1 MMSNSEKNMTVRYA
15 FIQGF
20 YWMVYGGISG
30 FASVYLL
37 DCGFSNTRIGMLI
50 AIAGIVSAVLQ
61 PALAGY
67 ADQPQSP
74 SLRRIIALLMGSQV
88 ILGGLLLLTYRKS
101 LLFTGLFYGCCLT
114 ILQLLT
120 PFVNSLGM
128 ESINQGKRLNFGV
141 ARGMG
146 SVGYA
151 IVAYTLGGIIS
162 GAGAVSLPVSVMV
175 LSVALFISLLLFP
188 FHKQIKEL
196 PKEAGISGSDP
207 VSFLKK
213 YKRFGVVLIGCT
225 LVYISHVLINS
236 FNFQIVESKGG
247 GSKEMG
253 IAIAIAAFVEMPTLF
268 LFSYM
273 LKKVRCDIWFRISG
287 IFFML
292 KALGSLLA
300 PNIPAYYGIQL
311 FQMLGWGLMTVS
323 SVYFVNS
330 IMDEQ
335 DAIKGQAYMT
345 MTYTLASVIGALL
358 GGTLIDH
365 SGVTNMLMI
374 ATGSGLVGMV
384 IMLLAAEPPKKTL
397 HAGKIAG
404 TELEK

>member
-1 MMSNSEKNMTVRYA
+1 MNTSGKNLTVRYA
-15 FIQGF
+15 LIQGF
-20 YWMVYGGISG
+20 YWMVYGSISG

-37 DCGFSNTRIGMLI
+37 DCGFSNTRIGIMI
-50 AIAGIVSAVLQ
+50 AAVGVLSAILQ

-67 ADQPQSP
+67 ADQPK
-74 SLRRIIALLMGSQV
+74 SLSLKRIISLLMGVQV
-88 ILGGLLLLTYRKS
+88 ALGGLLLLTYQGS
-101 LLFTGLFYGCCLT
+101 ILLTGLFYGCCLT

-162 GAGAVSLPVSVMV
+162 GAGAIALPASIMV
-175 LSVALFISLLLFP
+175 LSGALFISVCLFP
-188 FHKQIKEL
+188 FRKQIKESTE
-196 PKEAGISGSDP
+196 KAVESGSSP
-207 VSFLKK
+207 IAFFKN
-213 YKRFGVVLIGCT
+213 YKRFGVVLVGCT
-225 LVYISHVLINS
+225 LVYISHALINS

-247 GSKEMG
+247 GSREMG

-300 PNIPAYYGIQL
+300 PNVPVYYGVQV

-323 SVYFVNS
+323 SVYYVNS
-330 IMDEQ
+330 IMDAR

-345 MTYTLASVIGALL
+345 MTYTLACVIGALL
-358 GGTLIDH
+358 GGALIDH
-365 SGVTNMLMI
+365 SGVNSMLWV
-374 ATGSGLVGMV
+374 ATGSGIAGML
-384 IMLLAAEPPKKTL
+384 IMLFCDRTS
-397 HAGKIAG
+397 GKETGSREIRCNRA
-404 TELEK
+404 

>member
-1 MMSNSEKNMTVRYA
+1 MNTSGKNLTVRYA
-15 FIQGF
+15 LIQGF
-20 YWMVYGGISG
+20 YWMVYGSISG

-37 DCGFSNTRIGMLI
+37 DCGFSNTRIGIMI
-50 AIAGIVSAVLQ
+50 AAAGVLSAILQ

-67 ADQPQSP
+67 ADQPK
-74 SLRRIIALLMGSQV
+74 SLSLKRIISLLMGVQV
-88 ILGGLLLLTYRKS
+88 ALGGMLLLTYQGS
-101 LLFTGLFYGCCLT
+101 ILLTGLFYGCCLT

-162 GAGAVSLPVSVMV
+162 GAGAIALPASIMV
-175 LSVALFISLLLFP
+175 LSGALFISVCLFP
-188 FHKQIKEL
+188 FRKQIKESTE
-196 PKEAGISGSDP
+196 KAVESGSSP
-207 VSFLKK
+207 IAFFKK
-213 YKRFGVVLIGCT
+213 YKRFGVVLVGCT
-225 LVYISHVLINS
+225 LVYISHALINS

-247 GSKEMG
+247 GSREMG
-253 IAIAIAAFVEMPTLF
+253 IAIAIAAFAEMPTLF

-300 PNIPAYYGIQL
+300 PNVPVYYGVQV

-323 SVYFVNS
+323 SVYYVNS
-330 IMDEQ
+330 IMDAR

-345 MTYTLASVIGALL
+345 MTYTLACVIGALL
-358 GGTLIDH
+358 GGALIDH
-365 SGVTNMLMI
+365 SGVNSMLWV
-374 ATGSGLVGMV
+374 ATGSGIAGML
-384 IMLLAAEPPKKTL
+384 IMLFVTERPGKKPGAEKSD
-397 HAGKIAG
+397 A

>member
-1 MMSNSEKNMTVRYA
+1 MNTLEKNLTVRYA
-15 FIQGF
+15 LIQGF

-37 DCGFSNTRIGMLI
+37 DCGFSNTRIGILI
-50 AIAGIVSAVLQ
+50 AAAGVLSAILQ

-67 ADQPQSP
+67 ADQPK
-74 SLRRIIALLMGSQV
+74 SLSLKRIISLLMGIQV
-88 ILGGLLLLTYRKS
+88 VLGGVLLLTYQGS

-141 ARGMG
+141 ARGIG

-162 GAGAVSLPVSVMV
+162 GAGAISLPAAIMV
-175 LSVALFISLLLFP
+175 LSAALLVSVCLFP
-188 FHKQIKEL
+188 FRKQIREPSEKAAEN
-196 PKEAGISGSDP
+196 GSSP
-207 VSFLKK
+207 IAFFRN

-225 LVYISHVLINS
+225 LVYISHALINS

-247 GSKEMG
+247 GSQEMG

-300 PNIPAYYGIQL
+300 PSISVYYGVQVL
-311 FQMLGWGLMTVS
+311 QMLGWGLMTVS
-323 SVYFVNS
+323 SVYYVNS
-330 IMDEQ
+330 IMDTR

-345 MTYTLASVIGALL
+345 MTYTLACVIGALL

-365 SGVTNMLMI
+365 SGVNSMLLF
-374 ATGSGLVGMV
+374 ATGSGIAGML
-384 IMLLAAEPPKKTL
+384 IMLFVTERP
-397 HAGKIAG
+397 GKVSRVDKPEG

>member
-1 MMSNSEKNMTVRYA
+1 MNTSGKNLTVRYA
-15 FIQGF
+15 LIQSF
-20 YWMVYGGISG
+20 YWMVYGSISG

-37 DCGFSNTRIGMLI
+37 DCGFSNTRIGIMI
-50 AIAGIVSAVLQ
+50 AAAGVLSAILQ

-67 ADQPQSP
+67 ADQPK
-74 SLRRIIALLMGSQV
+74 SLSLKRIISLLMGVQV
-88 ILGGLLLLTYRKS
+88 ALGGLLLLTYQGS
-101 LLFTGLFYGCCLT
+101 ILLTGWFYGCCRT

-162 GAGAVSLPVSVMV
+162 GAGAIALPASIMV
-175 LSVALFISLLLFP
+175 LSGALFISVCLFP
-188 FHKQIKEL
+188 FRKQIKESTE
-196 PKEAGISGSDP
+196 KAVESGSSP
-207 VSFLKK
+207 IAFFKN
-213 YKRFGVVLIGCT
+213 YKRFGVVLVGCT
-225 LVYISHVLINS
+225 LVYISHALINS

-247 GSKEMG
+247 GSREMG

-300 PNIPAYYGIQL
+300 PNVPVYYGVQV

-323 SVYFVNS
+323 SVYYVNS
-330 IMDEQ
+330 IMDAR

-345 MTYTLASVIGALL
+345 MTYTLACVIGALL
-358 GGTLIDH
+358 GGALIDH
-365 SGVTNMLMI
+365 SGVNSMLWV
-374 ATGSGLVGMV
+374 ATGSGIAGML
-384 IMLLAAEPPKKTL
+384 IMLFVTERPGKKPGAEKSD
-397 HAGKIAG
+397 A